1 MYYVYLIYAFVHIS
15 YLCICTYILFMHL
28 YVYLIYVFLCM
39 SYLCISMCI
48 YVFVCILC
56 MYIVYIYNIYVFVCI
71 SSVDTHMHI
80 SMKRQ
85 MGEFIILCADSI
97 GGKISV
103 VSDFSS
109 PHYLYVVIM
118 LYVVLLYFIKLTL
131 EAAQMWRRRPKPVL
145 SRFFYILSDIY
156 S

>member
-1 MYYVYLIYAFVHIS
+1 MHLYIYLIYAFVCIS
-15 YLCICTYILFMHL
+15 YLCISVYVLF
-28 YVYLIYVFLCM
+28 VYFDV
-39 SYLCISMCI
+39 YLCI
-48 YVFVCILC
+48 C
-56 MYIVYIYNIYVFVCI
+56 MYIMYVYSIYIIFMFLYAYFICVFVCI
-71 SSVDTHMHI
+71 SSVDTHRHI

-97 GGKISV
+97 GGKIYV

-109 PHYLYVVIM
+109 PHYLYVVII